1 MDPMDI
7 APGSMAFHRALC
19 VPLRFLRALH
29 EHPSM
34 LCKTWDAQGNMLG
47 PAFIPTSQPQPPHTV
62 VTLASPNVIVFESRN
77 FFLFVAVPLA
87 LRKAGP
93 FYLEGARS
101 EAEKNHGREVVG
113 GELL

>member
-1 MDPMDI
+1 MSLHQCYVKHGMP
-7 APGSMAFHRALC
+7 RATC
-19 VPLRFLRALH
+19 WAQPSFPPLSL
-29 EHPSM
+29 S
-34 LCKTWDAQGNMLG
+34 
-47 PAFIPTSQPQPPHTV
+47 PPHTMV
-62 VTLASPNVIVFESRN
+62 ALASPNVIVFESRN
-77 FFLFVAVPLA
+77 FFLFVAVPQA